1 MHGVEKV
8 EAHVEHGRR
17 IGKLSADVGF
27 GGMAHF
33 FGMGDDGE
41 QGKSRLKRHPVIAG
55 VFFADFHLVGQA
67 VRTPK
72 SHIGQKESLL
82 LVDFK

>member
-1 MHGVEKV
+1 MEKV

-27 GGMAHF
+27 GGMVHL

-41 QGKSRLKRHPVIAG
+41 QGKSRLKRRRSFQVSFLQTFTLSGKPCAHRKAKSARRIAC
-55 VFFADFHLVGQA
+55 
-67 VRTPK
+67 
-72 SHIGQKESLL
+72 SW
-82 LVDFK
+82 